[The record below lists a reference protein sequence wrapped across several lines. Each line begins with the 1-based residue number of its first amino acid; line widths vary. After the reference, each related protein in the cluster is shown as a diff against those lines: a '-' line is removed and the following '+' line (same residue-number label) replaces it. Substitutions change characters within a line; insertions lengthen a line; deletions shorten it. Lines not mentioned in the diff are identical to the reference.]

1 MSSGK
6 YLGNLTRPEL
16 IQLPPQ
22 DMMQT
27 ILRQHIQNQMYF
39 EDLTLNSIF
48 RMRSTSRY
56 VFLEFIEAF
65 SLILVGN

>member
-1 MSSGK
+1 
-6 YLGNLTRPEL
+6 
-16 IQLPPQ
+16 
-22 DMMQT
+22 MMQT